1 MTNLVQFIKDE
12 VVVSSGDAIRF
23 CVETQKISEE
33 NARKRIERLPEEI
46 GRITGICRDRQSI
59 LYAREKWH
67 TEQYYEKLVDVLKE
81 NATQYYSIIRALQLH
96 FGSVPKEALAS
107 YSLSPVVEIK
117 GHKLFNTVIDGL
129 IGMDLVQMVDDQY
142 SIVGYDDVVESKARA
157 IRTIQKVVIQQFHE
171 WARNIGLFS
180 YNTAKFNSVFS
191 GYQFGLVAPSYIKSL
206 TGKSSKKEG
215 TTIPAFV
222 VADVLL
228 NREINKEDVEFF
240 VRKIQNIS
248 MQKQQSKFIPFL
260 IVGSHNAEVYQ
271 LLKTN
276 GIVVGNID
284 ELFGSKYSETI
295 YGVFNLMN
303 NAGAIL
309 KSHPEQ
315 YIKLLSEIEK
325 LASGKTYNLKGDLF
339 EMAVGY
345 FHGRLCQSLDIS
357 KKITYEE
364 ETKEIDVY
372 AVYQDKVVFAEC
384 KGYNSPIDDDYI
396 DDWLARKIPHFR
408 KWALQCESL
417 RNKNIEFEIWCT
429 GGFTETST
437 EKLIA
442 AKNTTKKYFLDYYD
456 IPKMLD
462 VAKKKRVSHFREII
476 SEYYKNEL

>member
-1 MTNLVQFIKDE
+1 MTNLIQFIKDE
-12 VVVSSGDAIRF
+12 VVVSSGDAIKY
-23 CVETQKISEE
+23 CVETERINEDT
-33 NARKRIERLPEEI
+33 ARKRIERLPEEI
-46 GRITGICRDRQSI
+46 EKIRGVCRDGQSI
-59 LYAREKWH
+59 LYARENWH
-67 TEQYYEKLVDVLKE
+67 TEGYFEKLVDVLE
-81 NATQYYSIIRALQLH
+81 TNAVQYYSIINALRLH
-96 FGSVPKEALAS
+96 YGSMVKEELAS
-107 YSLSPVVEIK
+107 YSVSPVIQIK
-117 GHKLFNTVIDGL
+117 NHKLFETVIEGL
-129 IGMDLVQMVDDQY
+129 IRMYLVHVVDDQY
-142 SIVGYDDVVESKARA
+142 QITGCDDVVESKARA

-206 TGKSSKKEG
+206 TGRSSKKEG

-260 IVGSHNAEVYQ
+260 IIGSHDAEVYQ
-271 LLKTN
+271 VLKSN

-295 YGVFNLMN
+295 YGIFNLVN

-309 KSHPEQ
+309 KNNPDQ
-315 YIKLLSEIEK
+315 YLKLLSEIEK
-325 LASGKTYNLKGDLF
+325 LATGKTYNLKGDLF

-345 FHGRLCQSLDIS
+345 FHGKLCQNLDIS
-357 KKITYEE
+357 KIITIEGVS
-364 ETKEIDVY
+364 KEIDVY

-384 KGYNSPIDDDYI
+384 KGKNSPIDDDYI
-396 DDWLARKIPHFR
+396 NDWLTKKIPHFR

-417 RNKNIEFEIWCT
+417 CNKKIVFEIWCT
-429 GGFTETST
+429 GGFTETSIRELST
-437 EKLIA
+437 
-442 AKNTTKKYFLDYYD
+442 AKDKTKKYSVEFYD
-456 IPKMLD
+456 IPKMLE
-462 VAKKKRVSHFREII
+462 VAKNKKVPHFGNII
-476 SEYYKNEL
+476 TEYYKND